1 MSIQNRENSE
11 KENSETK
18 QEIKTK
24 REVNKDK
31 TLL

>member
-1 MSIQNRENSE
+1 MSIQNTENSE
-11 KENSETK
+11 KENSEAK
-18 QEIKTK
+18 QEIKIK